1 MTLRILAAILLAL
14 VIVAVLPVAAERRA
28 LVPYSDAVPFDV
40 LVIEHSPIGVIE
52 RTGHVVFWQA
62 TGQSM
67 RLEYVADGDGD
78 AIFHNGFEEIAT
90 CP

>member
-1 MTLRILAAILLAL
+1 MILRILAAILLAL

-28 LVPYSDAVPFDV
+28 FVPVTSAAPFDV
-40 LVIEHSPIGVIE
+40 LVVEHSPLGAIE

-62 TGQSM
+62 VGQSM
-67 RLEYVADGDGD
+67 FLEFSDDGD
-78 AIFHNGFEEIAT
+78 AIFLNGFDGVPPQ